1 MNFFEICICIDH
13 CEKIVYV
20 CKLRMSKFRS
30 SSCHPNYK
38 RKKRKDIENYRN
50 YQDQLIPEIFVLLP
64 SINLYKNKTRF
75 IPIVYN
81 RHTSYT
87 IIVYH
92 SNYARGLKKSKKKKE
107 NIQNNIMKLTIIVYR
122 AIIVYLSENYQ
133 KLIDSGE
140 EIKKKIQNFFVPS
153 SFRSVHFTTTGF
165 NKIREKNTG

>member
-1 MNFFEICICIDH
+1 MNFLEICICIDH

-140 EIKKKIQNFFVPS
+140 EIKKKKNPKLLRTVFVS
-153 SFRSVHFTTTGF
+153 IGSLYDHGVQ
-165 NKIREKNTG
+165 